1 MNSGVACQTWHTYST
16 TAAAAAA
23 AATTT
28 ILAEKPLEIA
38 GVNILLT

>member
-16 TAAAAAA
+16 IAAAAA